1 MINDKYSVGVVGATG
16 LIGGK
21 FIKVLEDRDFPVGEL
36 RLFASAKNAGKAIFA
51 FNENLAVRPL
61 CEDCFKDL
69 DFIFFCAGGD
79 VSLRYAPS
87 AAAAGAIVVDNSSAF
102 RREKNIPLVVPE
114 INFGDVTS
122 CDRLIANPNC
132 STIQAVLPL
141 SVIRENY
148 GIERIIYTT
157 YQAVSGSGRK
167 GVADLRLTK
176 RGCLPS
182 FYPLPVSKTCIPQI
196 GDLTP
201 DGYTEEE
208 KKMEFETNKI
218 LGVSVPVS
226 ATCVRVPIEN
236 CHAVAVEAEVKKPF
250 DTNEVKAK
258 LAAKRG
264 IVLKDLPSATDA
276 DGSYDVFVG
285 RIRKSAAF
293 DNGLSF
299 ITYADNTLRGAAY
312 NAVRIAEKI
321 IEAKTSPKNPKNAV
335 KYS

>member
-1 MINDKYSVGVVGATG
+1 MNDKYAVGVVGATG

-21 FIKVLEDRDFPVGEL
+21 FIKVLENRKFPVGEF
-36 RLFASAKNAGKAIFA
+36 RPFASAKNAGKTIFA
-51 FNENLAVRPL
+51 FNENSKLRL
-61 CEDCFKDL
+61 LRDGCFDGL
-69 DFIFFCAGGD
+69 DFVFFCAGRD
-79 VSLRYAPS
+79 VSLRYAPA

-102 RREKNIPLVVPE
+102 RREKDIPLVVPE
-114 INFGDVTS
+114 INFGEITS
-122 CDRLIANPNC
+122 ADRLISNPNC

-141 SVIRENY
+141 SVIRENF

-167 GVADLRLTK
+167 GVADLRLT
-176 RGCLPS
+176 GYGFSPS
-182 FYPLPVSKTCIPQI
+182 FYPLPISRTCIPEI
-196 GDLTP
+196 GDFTP

-236 CHAVAVEAEVKKPF
+236 CHAVAIEVEVKKPI
-250 DTNEVKAK
+250 DLSEVKAK

-264 IVLKDLPSATDA
+264 IVLSDLPSAVEA

-285 RIRKSAAF
+285 RIRKSTAYE
-293 DNGLSF
+293 NGLSF
-299 ITYADNTLRGAAY
+299 ITCADNTLRGAAY

-321 IEAKTSPKNPKNAV
+321 IEGKNEPKNPKNAV

>member
-1 MINDKYSVGVVGATG
+1 MNDKYAVGVVGATG

-21 FIKVLEDRDFPVGEL
+21 FIKVLENRKFPVGEF
-36 RLFASAKNAGKAIFA
+36 RPFASSKNAGKTIFA
-51 FNENLAVRPL
+51 FNENLKLRL
-61 CEDCFKDL
+61 LRDGCFDGL
-69 DFIFFCAGGD
+69 DFVFFCAGRD
-79 VSLRYAPS
+79 VSLRYAPA

-102 RREKNIPLVVPE
+102 RREKDIPLVVPE
-114 INFGDVTS
+114 INFGEITS
-122 CDRLIANPNC
+122 ADRLISNPNC

-141 SVIRENY
+141 SVIRENF

-167 GVADLRLTK
+167 GVADLRLT
-176 RGCLPS
+176 GYGFSPS
-182 FYPLPVSKTCIPQI
+182 FYPLPISRTCIPEI
-196 GDLTP
+196 GDFTP

-236 CHAVAVEAEVKKPF
+236 CHAVAIEVEVKKPI
-250 DTNEVKAK
+250 DLSEVKAK

-264 IVLKDLPSATDA
+264 IVLSDLPSAVEA

-285 RIRKSAAF
+285 RIRKSTAYE
-293 DNGLSF
+293 NGLSF
-299 ITYADNTLRGAAY
+299 ITCADNTLRGAAY

-321 IEAKTSPKNPKNAV
+321 IEGKNEPKNPKNAV

>member
-1 MINDKYSVGVVGATG
+1 MNDKYAVGVVGATG

-21 FIKVLEDRDFPVGEL
+21 FIKVLENRKFPVGEF
-36 RLFASAKNAGKAIFA
+36 RPFASAKNAGKTIFA
-51 FNENLAVRPL
+51 FNENLKLRL
-61 CEDCFKDL
+61 LRDGCFDGL
-69 DFIFFCAGGD
+69 DFVFFCAGRD
-79 VSLRYAPS
+79 VSLRYAPA

-102 RREKNIPLVVPE
+102 RREKDIPLVVPE
-114 INFGDVTS
+114 INFGEITS
-122 CDRLIANPNC
+122 ADRLISNPNC

-141 SVIRENY
+141 SVIRENF

-167 GVADLRLTK
+167 GVADLRLT
-176 RGCLPS
+176 GYGFSPS
-182 FYPLPVSKTCIPQI
+182 FYPLPISRTCIPEI
-196 GDLTP
+196 GDFTP

-236 CHAVAVEAEVKKPF
+236 CHAVAIEVEVKKPI
-250 DTNEVKAK
+250 DLSEVKAK

-264 IVLKDLPSATDA
+264 IVLSDLPSAVEA
-276 DGSYDVFVG
+276 NGSYDVFVG
-285 RIRKSAAF
+285 RIRKSTAYE
-293 DNGLSF
+293 NGLSF
-299 ITYADNTLRGAAY
+299 ITCADNTLRGAAY

-321 IEAKTSPKNPKNAV
+321 IEGKNEPKNPKNAV

>member
-1 MINDKYSVGVVGATG
+1 MNDKYAVGVVGATG

-21 FIKVLEDRDFPVGEL
+21 FIKVLENRKFPVGKF
-36 RLFASAKNAGKAIFA
+36 RPFASAKNAGKTIFA
-51 FNENLAVRPL
+51 FNENLKLRL
-61 CEDCFKDL
+61 LRDGCFDGL
-69 DFIFFCAGGD
+69 DFVFFCAGRD
-79 VSLRYAPS
+79 VSLRYAPA

-102 RREKNIPLVVPE
+102 RREKDIPLVVPE
-114 INFGDVTS
+114 INFGEITS
-122 CDRLIANPNC
+122 ADRLISNPNC

-141 SVIRENY
+141 SVIRENF

-167 GVADLRLTK
+167 GVADLRLT
-176 RGCLPS
+176 GYGFSPS
-182 FYPLPVSKTCIPQI
+182 FYPLPISRTCIPEI
-196 GDLTP
+196 GDFTP

-236 CHAVAVEAEVKKPF
+236 CHAVAIEVEVKKPI
-250 DTNEVKAK
+250 DLSEVKAK

-264 IVLKDLPSATDA
+264 IVLSDLPSAVEA

-285 RIRKSAAF
+285 RIRKSTAYE
-293 DNGLSF
+293 NGLSF
-299 ITYADNTLRGAAY
+299 ITCADNTLRGAAY
-312 NAVRIAEKI
+312 NAVKIAEKI
-321 IEAKTSPKNPKNAV
+321 IEGKNEPKNPKNAV

>member
-1 MINDKYSVGVVGATG
+1 MNDKYAVGVVGATG

-21 FIKVLEDRDFPVGEL
+21 FIKVLENRKFPVGEF
-36 RLFASAKNAGKAIFA
+36 RPFASAKNAGKTIFA
-51 FNENLAVRPL
+51 FNENLKLRL
-61 CEDCFKDL
+61 LRDGGFDGL
-69 DFIFFCAGGD
+69 DFVFFCAGRD
-79 VSLRYAPS
+79 VSLRYAPA

-102 RREKNIPLVVPE
+102 RREKDIPLVVPE
-114 INFGDVTS
+114 INFGEITS
-122 CDRLIANPNC
+122 ADRLISNPNC

-141 SVIRENY
+141 SVIRENF

-167 GVADLRLTK
+167 GVADLRLT
-176 RGCLPS
+176 GYGFSPS
-182 FYPLPVSKTCIPQI
+182 FYPLPISRTCIPEI
-196 GDLTP
+196 GDFTP

-236 CHAVAVEAEVKKPF
+236 CHAVAIEVEVKKPI
-250 DTNEVKAK
+250 DLSEVKAK

-264 IVLKDLPSATDA
+264 IVLSDLPSAVEA

-285 RIRKSAAF
+285 RIRKSTAYE
-293 DNGLSF
+293 NGLSF
-299 ITYADNTLRGAAY
+299 ITCADNTLRGAAY

-321 IEAKTSPKNPKNAV
+321 IEGKNEPKNPKNAV

>member
-1 MINDKYSVGVVGATG
+1 MNDKYAVGVVGATG

-21 FIKVLEDRDFPVGEL
+21 FIKVLENRKFPVGEF
-36 RLFASAKNAGKAIFA
+36 RPFASAKNAGKTIFA
-51 FNENLAVRPL
+51 FNENLKLRL
-61 CEDCFKDL
+61 LRDGCFDGL
-69 DFIFFCAGGD
+69 DFVFFCAGRD
-79 VSLRYAPS
+79 VSLRYAPA

-102 RREKNIPLVVPE
+102 RREKDIPLVVPE
-114 INFGDVTS
+114 INFGEITS
-122 CDRLIANPNC
+122 ADRLISNPNC

-141 SVIRENY
+141 SVIRENF

-167 GVADLRLTK
+167 GVADLRLT
-176 RGCLPS
+176 GYGFSPS
-182 FYPLPVSKTCIPQI
+182 FYPLPISRTCIPEI
-196 GDLTP
+196 GDFTP

-226 ATCVRVPIEN
+226 ATCVRVPREN
-236 CHAVAVEAEVKKPF
+236 CHAVAIEVEVKKPI
-250 DTNEVKAK
+250 DLSEVKAK

-264 IVLKDLPSATDA
+264 IVLSDLPSAVEA

-285 RIRKSAAF
+285 RIRKSTAYE
-293 DNGLSF
+293 NGLSF
-299 ITYADNTLRGAAY
+299 ITCADNTLRGAAY

-321 IEAKTSPKNPKNAV
+321 IEGKNEPKNPKNAV

>member
-1 MINDKYSVGVVGATG
+1 MNDKYAVGVVGATG

-21 FIKVLEDRDFPVGEL
+21 FIKVLENRKFPVGEF
-36 RLFASAKNAGKAIFA
+36 RPFASAKNAGKTIFA
-51 FNENLAVRPL
+51 FNENLKLRL
-61 CEDCFKDL
+61 LRDGCFDGL
-69 DFIFFCAGGD
+69 DFVFFCAGRD
-79 VSLRYAPS
+79 VSLRYAPA

-102 RREKNIPLVVPE
+102 RREKDIPLVVPE
-114 INFGDVTS
+114 INFGEITS
-122 CDRLIANPNC
+122 AVRLISNPNC

-141 SVIRENY
+141 SVIRENF

-167 GVADLRLTK
+167 GVADLRLT
-176 RGCLPS
+176 GYGFSPS
-182 FYPLPVSKTCIPQI
+182 FYPLPISRTCIPEI
-196 GDLTP
+196 GDFTP

-236 CHAVAVEAEVKKPF
+236 CHAVAIEVEVKKPI
-250 DTNEVKAK
+250 DLSEVKAK

-264 IVLKDLPSATDA
+264 IVLSDLPSAVEA

-285 RIRKSAAF
+285 RIRKSTAYE
-293 DNGLSF
+293 NGLSF
-299 ITYADNTLRGAAY
+299 ITCADNTLRGAAY

-321 IEAKTSPKNPKNAV
+321 IEGKNEPKNPKNAV

>member
-1 MINDKYSVGVVGATG
+1 MNDKYAVGVVGATG

-21 FIKVLEDRDFPVGEL
+21 FIKVLENRKFPVGEF
-36 RLFASAKNAGKAIFA
+36 RPFASAKNAGKTIFA
-51 FNENLAVRPL
+51 FNENLKLRL
-61 CEDCFKDL
+61 LRDGCFDGL
-69 DFIFFCAGGD
+69 DFVFFCAGRD
-79 VSLRYAPS
+79 VSLRYAPA

-102 RREKNIPLVVPE
+102 RREKDIPLVVPE
-114 INFGDVTS
+114 INFGEITS
-122 CDRLIANPNC
+122 ADRLISNPNC

-141 SVIRENY
+141 SVIRENF

-167 GVADLRLTK
+167 GVADLRLT
-176 RGCLPS
+176 GYGFSPS
-182 FYPLPVSKTCIPQI
+182 FYPLPISRTCIPEI
-196 GDLTP
+196 GDFTP

-236 CHAVAVEAEVKKPF
+236 CHAVAIEVEVKKSI
-250 DTNEVKAK
+250 DLSEVKAK

-264 IVLKDLPSATDA
+264 IVLSDLPSAVEA

-285 RIRKSAAF
+285 RIRKSTAYE
-293 DNGLSF
+293 NGLSF
-299 ITYADNTLRGAAY
+299 ITCADNTLRGAAY

-321 IEAKTSPKNPKNAV
+321 IEGKNEPKNPKNAV

>member
-1 MINDKYSVGVVGATG
+1 MNDKYAVGVVGATG

-21 FIKVLEDRDFPVGEL
+21 FIKVLENRKFPVGEF
-36 RLFASAKNAGKAIFA
+36 RPFASAKNAGKTIFA
-51 FNENLAVRPL
+51 FNENLKLRL
-61 CEDCFKDL
+61 LRDGCFDGL
-69 DFIFFCAGGD
+69 DFVFFCAGRD
-79 VSLRYAPS
+79 VSLRYAPA

-102 RREKNIPLVVPE
+102 RREKDIPLVVPE
-114 INFGDVTS
+114 INFGEITS
-122 CDRLIANPNC
+122 ADRLISNPNC
-132 STIQAVLPL
+132 STIQAILPL
-141 SVIRENY
+141 SVIRENF

-167 GVADLRLTK
+167 GVADLRLT
-176 RGCLPS
+176 GYGFSPS
-182 FYPLPVSKTCIPQI
+182 FYPLPISRTCIPEI
-196 GDLTP
+196 GDFTP

-236 CHAVAVEAEVKKPF
+236 CHAVAIEVEVKKPI
-250 DTNEVKAK
+250 DLSEVKAK

-264 IVLKDLPSATDA
+264 IVLSDLPSAVEA

-285 RIRKSAAF
+285 RIRKSTAYE
-293 DNGLSF
+293 NGLSF
-299 ITYADNTLRGAAY
+299 ITCADNTLRGAAY

-321 IEAKTSPKNPKNAV
+321 IEGKNEPKNPKNAV

>member
-1 MINDKYSVGVVGATG
+1 MNDKYAVGVVGATG

-21 FIKVLEDRDFPVGEL
+21 FIKVLENRKFPVGEF
-36 RLFASAKNAGKAIFA
+36 RPFASAKNAGKTIFA
-51 FNENLAVRPL
+51 FNENLKLRL
-61 CEDCFKDL
+61 IRDGCFDGL
-69 DFIFFCAGGD
+69 DFVFFCAGRD
-79 VSLRYAPS
+79 VSLRYAPA

-102 RREKNIPLVVPE
+102 RREKDIPLVVPE
-114 INFGDVTS
+114 INFGEITS
-122 CDRLIANPNC
+122 ADRLISNPNC

-141 SVIRENY
+141 SVIRENF

-167 GVADLRLTK
+167 GVADLRLT
-176 RGCLPS
+176 GYGFSPS
-182 FYPLPVSKTCIPQI
+182 FYPLPISRTCIPEI
-196 GDLTP
+196 GDFTP

-236 CHAVAVEAEVKKPF
+236 CHAVAIEVEVKKPI
-250 DTNEVKAK
+250 DLSEVKAK

-264 IVLKDLPSATDA
+264 IVLSDLPSAVEA

-285 RIRKSAAF
+285 RIRKSTAYE
-293 DNGLSF
+293 NGLSF
-299 ITYADNTLRGAAY
+299 ITCADNTLRGAAY

-321 IEAKTSPKNPKNAV
+321 IEGKNEPKNPKNAV

>member
-1 MINDKYSVGVVGATG
+1 MNDKYAVGVIGATG

-21 FIKVLEDRDFPVGEL
+21 FIKVLENRKFPVGEF
-36 RLFASAKNAGKAIFA
+36 RPFASAKNAGKTIFA
-51 FNENLAVRPL
+51 FNENLKLRL
-61 CEDCFKDL
+61 LRDGCFDGL
-69 DFIFFCAGGD
+69 DFVFFCAGRD
-79 VSLRYAPS
+79 VSLRYAPA

-102 RREKNIPLVVPE
+102 RREKDIPLVVPE
-114 INFGDVTS
+114 INFGEITS
-122 CDRLIANPNC
+122 ADRLISNPNC

-141 SVIRENY
+141 SVIRENF

-167 GVADLRLTK
+167 GVADLRLT
-176 RGCLPS
+176 GYGFSPS
-182 FYPLPVSKTCIPQI
+182 FYPLPISRTCIPEI
-196 GDLTP
+196 GDFTP

-236 CHAVAVEAEVKKPF
+236 CHAVAIEVEVKKPI
-250 DTNEVKAK
+250 DLSEVKAK

-264 IVLKDLPSATDA
+264 IVLSDLPSAVEA

-285 RIRKSAAF
+285 RIRKSTAYE
-293 DNGLSF
+293 NGLSF
-299 ITYADNTLRGAAY
+299 ITCADNTLRGAAY

-321 IEAKTSPKNPKNAV
+321 IEGKNEPKNPKNAV

>member
-1 MINDKYSVGVVGATG
+1 MNDKYAVGVVGATG

-21 FIKVLEDRDFPVGEL
+21 FIKVLENRKFPVGEF
-36 RLFASAKNAGKAIFA
+36 RPFASAKNAGKTIFA
-51 FNENLAVRPL
+51 FNENLKLRL
-61 CEDCFKDL
+61 LRDGCFDGL
-69 DFIFFCAGGD
+69 DFVFFCAGRD
-79 VSLRYAPS
+79 VSLRYAPA

-114 INFGDVTS
+114 INFGEITS
-122 CDRLIANPNC
+122 ADRLISNPNC

-141 SVIRENY
+141 SVIRENF

-167 GVADLRLTK
+167 GVADLRLT
-176 RGCLPS
+176 GYGFSPS
-182 FYPLPVSKTCIPQI
+182 FYPLPISRTCIPEI
-196 GDLTP
+196 GDFTP

-236 CHAVAVEAEVKKPF
+236 CHAVAIEVEVKKPI
-250 DTNEVKAK
+250 DLSEVKAK

-264 IVLKDLPSATDA
+264 IVLSDLPSAVEA

-285 RIRKSAAF
+285 RIRKSTAYE
-293 DNGLSF
+293 NGLSF
-299 ITYADNTLRGAAY
+299 ITCADNTLRGAAY

-321 IEAKTSPKNPKNAV
+321 IEGKNEPKNPKNAV

>member
-1 MINDKYSVGVVGATG
+1 MNDKYAVGVVGATG

-21 FIKVLEDRDFPVGEL
+21 FIKVLENRKFPVGEF
-36 RLFASAKNAGKAIFA
+36 RPFASAKNAGKTIFA
-51 FNENLAVRPL
+51 FNENLKLRL
-61 CEDCFKDL
+61 LRDGCFDGL
-69 DFIFFCAGGD
+69 DFVFFCAGRD
-79 VSLRYAPS
+79 VSLRYAPA

-102 RREKNIPLVVPE
+102 RREKDIPLVVPE
-114 INFGDVTS
+114 INFGEITS
-122 CDRLIANPNC
+122 ADRLISNPNC

-141 SVIRENY
+141 SVIRENF

-167 GVADLRLTK
+167 GVADLRLT
-176 RGCLPS
+176 GYGFSPS
-182 FYPLPVSKTCIPQI
+182 FYPLPISRTCIPEI
-196 GDLTP
+196 GDFTP

-236 CHAVAVEAEVKKPF
+236 CHAVAIEVEVKKPI
-250 DTNEVKAK
+250 DLSEVKAK

-264 IVLKDLPSATDA
+264 IVLSDLPSAVEA

-285 RIRKSAAF
+285 RIRKSTAYE
-293 DNGLSF
+293 NGLSF
-299 ITYADNTLRGAAY
+299 ITCADNTLRGAAY

-321 IEAKTSPKNPKNAV
+321 IKGKNEPKNPKNAV

>member
-1 MINDKYSVGVVGATG
+1 MNDKYAVGVVGATG

-21 FIKVLEDRDFPVGEL
+21 FIKVLENRKFPIGEF
-36 RLFASAKNAGKAIFA
+36 RPFASAKNAGKTIFA
-51 FNENLAVRPL
+51 FNENLKLRL
-61 CEDCFKDL
+61 LRDGCFDGL
-69 DFIFFCAGGD
+69 DFVFFCAGRD
-79 VSLRYAPS
+79 VSLRYAPA

-114 INFGDVTS
+114 INFGEITS
-122 CDRLIANPNC
+122 ADRLISNPNC

-141 SVIRENY
+141 SVIRENF

-167 GVADLRLTK
+167 GVADLRLT
-176 RGCLPS
+176 GYGFSPS
-182 FYPLPVSKTCIPQI
+182 FYPLPISRTCIPEI
-196 GDLTP
+196 GDFTP

-236 CHAVAVEAEVKKPF
+236 CHAVAIEVEVKKPI
-250 DTNEVKAK
+250 DLSEVKAK

-264 IVLKDLPSATDA
+264 IVLSDLPSAVEA

-285 RIRKSAAF
+285 RIRKSTAYE
-293 DNGLSF
+293 NGLSF
-299 ITYADNTLRGAAY
+299 ITCADNTLRGAAY

-321 IEAKTSPKNPKNAV
+321 IEGKNEPKNPKNAV

>member
-1 MINDKYSVGVVGATG
+1 MNDKYAVGVVGATG

-21 FIKVLEDRDFPVGEL
+21 FIKVLENRKFPVGEF
-36 RLFASAKNAGKAIFA
+36 RPFASAKNAGKTIFA
-51 FNENLAVRPL
+51 FNENLKLRL
-61 CEDCFKDL
+61 LRDGCFDGL
-69 DFIFFCAGGD
+69 DFVFFCAGRD
-79 VSLRYAPS
+79 VSLRYAPA

-102 RREKNIPLVVPE
+102 RREKDIPLVVPE
-114 INFGDVTS
+114 INFGEITS
-122 CDRLIANPNC
+122 ADRLISNPNC

-141 SVIRENY
+141 SVIRENF

-167 GVADLRLTK
+167 GVADLRLT
-176 RGCLPS
+176 GYGFSPS
-182 FYPLPVSKTCIPQI
+182 FYPLPISRTCIPEI
-196 GDLTP
+196 GDFTP

-218 LGVSVPVS
+218 LSVSVPVS

-236 CHAVAVEAEVKKPF
+236 CHAVAIEVEVKKPI
-250 DTNEVKAK
+250 DLSEVKAK

-264 IVLKDLPSATDA
+264 IVLSDLPSAVEA

-285 RIRKSAAF
+285 RIRKSTAYE
-293 DNGLSF
+293 NGLSF
-299 ITYADNTLRGAAY
+299 ITCADNTLRGAAY

-321 IEAKTSPKNPKNAV
+321 IEGKNEPKNPKNAV

>member
-1 MINDKYSVGVVGATG
+1 MNDKYAVGVVGATG

-21 FIKVLEDRDFPVGEL
+21 FIKVLENRKFPVGEF
-36 RLFASAKNAGKAIFA
+36 RPFASAKNAGKTIFA
-51 FNENLAVRPL
+51 FNENLKLRL
-61 CEDCFKDL
+61 LRDGCFDGL
-69 DFIFFCAGGD
+69 DFVFFCAGRD
-79 VSLRYAPS
+79 VSLRYAPV

-102 RREKNIPLVVPE
+102 RREKDIPLVVPE
-114 INFGDVTS
+114 INFGEITS
-122 CDRLIANPNC
+122 ADRLISNPNC

-141 SVIRENY
+141 SVIRENF

-167 GVADLRLTK
+167 GVADLRLT
-176 RGCLPS
+176 GYGFSPS
-182 FYPLPVSKTCIPQI
+182 FYPLPISRTCIPEI
-196 GDLTP
+196 GDFTP

-236 CHAVAVEAEVKKPF
+236 CHAVAIEVEVKKPI
-250 DTNEVKAK
+250 DLSEVKAK

-264 IVLKDLPSATDA
+264 IVLSDLPSAVEA

-285 RIRKSAAF
+285 RIRKSTAYE
-293 DNGLSF
+293 NGLSF
-299 ITYADNTLRGAAY
+299 ITCADNTLRGAAY

-321 IEAKTSPKNPKNAV
+321 IEGKNEPKNPKNAV

>member
-1 MINDKYSVGVVGATG
+1 MNDKYAVGVVGVTG

-21 FIKVLEDRDFPVGEL
+21 FIKVLENRKFPVGEF
-36 RLFASAKNAGKAIFA
+36 RPFASAKNAGKTIFA
-51 FNENLAVRPL
+51 FNENLKLRL
-61 CEDCFKDL
+61 LRDGCFDGL
-69 DFIFFCAGGD
+69 DFVFFCAGRD
-79 VSLRYAPS
+79 VSLRYAPA

-102 RREKNIPLVVPE
+102 RREKDIPLVVPE
-114 INFGDVTS
+114 INFGEITS
-122 CDRLIANPNC
+122 ADRLISNPNC

-141 SVIRENY
+141 SVIRENF

-167 GVADLRLTK
+167 GVADLRLT
-176 RGCLPS
+176 GYGFSPS
-182 FYPLPVSKTCIPQI
+182 FYPLPISRTCIPEI
-196 GDLTP
+196 GDFTP

-236 CHAVAVEAEVKKPF
+236 CHAVAIEVEVKKPI
-250 DTNEVKAK
+250 DLSEVKAK

-264 IVLKDLPSATDA
+264 IVLSDLPSAVEA

-285 RIRKSAAF
+285 RIRKSTAYE
-293 DNGLSF
+293 NGLSF
-299 ITYADNTLRGAAY
+299 ITCADNTLRGAAY

-321 IEAKTSPKNPKNAV
+321 IEGKNEPKNPKNAV
-335 KYS
+335 KDS

>member
-1 MINDKYSVGVVGATG
+1 MNDKYAVGVVGATG

-36 RLFASAKNAGKAIFA
+36 RLFASAKNAGKTIFA
-51 FNENLAVRPL
+51 FNENLKLRL
-61 CEDCFKDL
+61 LRDGCFDGL
-69 DFIFFCAGGD
+69 DFVFFCAGRD
-79 VSLRYAPS
+79 VSLRYAPA

-102 RREKNIPLVVPE
+102 RREKDIPLVVPE
-114 INFGDVTS
+114 INFGEITS
-122 CDRLIANPNC
+122 ADRLISNPNC

-141 SVIRENY
+141 SVIRENF

-167 GVADLRLTK
+167 GVADLRLT
-176 RGCLPS
+176 GYGFSPS
-182 FYPLPVSKTCIPQI
+182 FYPLPISRTCIPEI
-196 GDLTP
+196 GDFTP

-236 CHAVAVEAEVKKPF
+236 CHAVAIEVEVKKPI
-250 DTNEVKAK
+250 DLSEVKAK

-264 IVLKDLPSATDA
+264 IVLSDLPSAVEA

-285 RIRKSAAF
+285 RIRKSTAYE
-293 DNGLSF
+293 NGLSF
-299 ITYADNTLRGAAY
+299 ITCADNTLRGAAY

-321 IEAKTSPKNPKNAV
+321 IEGKNEPKNPKNAV

>member
-1 MINDKYSVGVVGATG
+1 MNDKYAVGVVGATG

-21 FIKVLEDRDFPVGEL
+21 FIKVLENRKFPVGEF
-36 RLFASAKNAGKAIFA
+36 RPFASAKNAGKTIFA
-51 FNENLAVRPL
+51 FNENLKLRL
-61 CEDCFKDL
+61 LRDGCFDGL
-69 DFIFFCAGGD
+69 DFVFFCAGRD
-79 VSLRYAPS
+79 VSLRYAPA

-102 RREKNIPLVVPE
+102 RREKDIPLVVPE
-114 INFGDVTS
+114 INFGEITS
-122 CDRLIANPNC
+122 ADRLISNPNC

-141 SVIRENY
+141 SVIRENF

-167 GVADLRLTK
+167 GVADLRLT
-176 RGCLPS
+176 GYGFSPS
-182 FYPLPVSKTCIPQI
+182 FYPLPISRTCIPEI
-196 GDLTP
+196 GDFTP
-201 DGYTEEE
+201 DGYTGEE

-236 CHAVAVEAEVKKPF
+236 CHAVAIEVEVKKPI
-250 DTNEVKAK
+250 DLSEVKAK

-264 IVLKDLPSATDA
+264 IVLSDLPSAVEA

-285 RIRKSAAF
+285 RIRKSTAYE
-293 DNGLSF
+293 NGLSF

-321 IEAKTSPKNPKNAV
+321 IEGKNEPKNPKNAV

>member
-1 MINDKYSVGVVGATG
+1 MNDKYAVGVVGATG

-21 FIKVLEDRDFPVGEL
+21 FIKVLEDRKFPVGEF
-36 RLFASAKNAGKAIFA
+36 RPFASAKNAGKTIFA
-51 FNENLAVRPL
+51 FNENLKLRL
-61 CEDCFKDL
+61 LRDGCFDGL
-69 DFIFFCAGGD
+69 DFVFFCAGRD
-79 VSLRYAPS
+79 VSLRYAPA

-102 RREKNIPLVVPE
+102 RREKDIPLVVPE
-114 INFGDVTS
+114 INFGEITS
-122 CDRLIANPNC
+122 ADRLISNPNC

-141 SVIRENY
+141 SVIRENF

-167 GVADLRLTK
+167 GVADLRLT
-176 RGCLPS
+176 GYGFSPS
-182 FYPLPVSKTCIPQI
+182 FYPLPISRTCIPEI
-196 GDLTP
+196 GDFTP

-236 CHAVAVEAEVKKPF
+236 CHAVAIEVEVKKPI
-250 DTNEVKAK
+250 DLSEVKAK

-264 IVLKDLPSATDA
+264 IVLSDLPSAVEA

-285 RIRKSAAF
+285 RIRKSTAYE
-293 DNGLSF
+293 NGLSF
-299 ITYADNTLRGAAY
+299 ITCADNTLRGAAY

-321 IEAKTSPKNPKNAV
+321 IEGKNEPKNPKNAV
-335 KYS
+335 KY

>member
-1 MINDKYSVGVVGATG
+1 MNDKYAVGVVGATG

-21 FIKVLEDRDFPVGEL
+21 FIKVLENRKFPVGEF
-36 RLFASAKNAGKAIFA
+36 RPFASAKNAGKTIFA
-51 FNENLAVRPL
+51 FNENLKLRL
-61 CEDCFKDL
+61 LRDGCFDGL
-69 DFIFFCAGGD
+69 DFVFFCAGRD
-79 VSLRYAPS
+79 VSLRYAPA

-102 RREKNIPLVVPE
+102 RREKDIPLVVPE
-114 INFGDVTS
+114 INFGEITS
-122 CDRLIANPNC
+122 ADRLISNPNC

-141 SVIRENY
+141 SVIRENF

-167 GVADLRLTK
+167 GVADLRLT
-176 RGCLPS
+176 GYGFSPS
-182 FYPLPVSKTCIPQI
+182 FYPLPISRTCIPEI
-196 GDLTP
+196 GDFTP
-201 DGYTEEE
+201 DGYMEEE

-236 CHAVAVEAEVKKPF
+236 CHAVAIEVEVKKPI
-250 DTNEVKAK
+250 DLSEVKAK

-264 IVLKDLPSATDA
+264 IVLSDLPSAVEA

-285 RIRKSAAF
+285 RIRKSTAYE
-293 DNGLSF
+293 NGLSF
-299 ITYADNTLRGAAY
+299 ITCADNTLRGAAY

-321 IEAKTSPKNPKNAV
+321 IEGKNEPKNPKNAV

>member
-1 MINDKYSVGVVGATG
+1 MNDKYAVGVVGATG

-21 FIKVLEDRDFPVGEL
+21 FIKVLENRKFPVGEF
-36 RLFASAKNAGKAIFA
+36 RPFASAKNAGKTIFA
-51 FNENLAVRPL
+51 FNENLKLRL
-61 CEDCFKDL
+61 LRDGCFDGL
-69 DFIFFCAGGD
+69 DFVFFCAGRD
-79 VSLRYAPS
+79 VSLRYAPA

-102 RREKNIPLVVPE
+102 RREKDIPLVVPE
-114 INFGDVTS
+114 INFGEITS
-122 CDRLIANPNC
+122 ADRLISNPNC

-141 SVIRENY
+141 SVIRENFC
-148 GIERIIYTT
+148 IERIIYTT

-167 GVADLRLTK
+167 GVADLRLT
-176 RGCLPS
+176 GYGFSPS
-182 FYPLPVSKTCIPQI
+182 FYPLPISRTCIPEI
-196 GDLTP
+196 GDFTP

-236 CHAVAVEAEVKKPF
+236 CHAVAIEVEVKKPI
-250 DTNEVKAK
+250 DLSEVKAK

-264 IVLKDLPSATDA
+264 IVLSDLPSAVEA

-285 RIRKSAAF
+285 RIRKSTAYE
-293 DNGLSF
+293 NGLSF
-299 ITYADNTLRGAAY
+299 ITCADNTLRGAAY

-321 IEAKTSPKNPKNAV
+321 IEGKNEPKNPKNAV

>member
-1 MINDKYSVGVVGATG
+1 MNDKYAVGVVGATG

-21 FIKVLEDRDFPVGEL
+21 FIKVLENRKFPVGEF
-36 RLFASAKNAGKAIFA
+36 RPFASAKNAGKTIFA
-51 FNENLAVRPL
+51 INENLKLRLLRAAAAVPA
-61 CEDCFKDL
+61 ETPK
-69 DFIFFCAGGD
+69 AKTPT
-79 VSLRYAPS
+79 APA

-102 RREKNIPLVVPE
+102 RREKDIPLVVPE
-114 INFGDVTS
+114 INFGEITS
-122 CDRLIANPNC
+122 ADRLISNPNC

-141 SVIRENY
+141 SVIRENF

-167 GVADLRLTK
+167 GVADLRLT
-176 RGCLPS
+176 GYGFSPS
-182 FYPLPVSKTCIPQI
+182 FYPLPISRTCIPEI
-196 GDLTP
+196 GDFTP

-236 CHAVAVEAEVKKPF
+236 CHAVAIEVEVKKPI
-250 DTNEVKAK
+250 DLSEVKAK

-264 IVLKDLPSATDA
+264 IVLSDLPSAVEA

-285 RIRKSAAF
+285 RIRKSTAYE
-293 DNGLSF
+293 NGLSF
-299 ITYADNTLRGAAY
+299 ITCADNTLRGAAY

-321 IEAKTSPKNPKNAV
+321 IEGKNEPKNPKNAV

>member
-1 MINDKYSVGVVGATG
+1 MNDKYAIGVVGATG

-36 RLFASAKNAGKAIFA
+36 RLFASAKNADKTIFA
-51 FNENLAVRPL
+51 FNENLKLRL
-61 CEDCFKDL
+61 LRDGCFDGL
-69 DFIFFCAGGD
+69 DFVFFCAGRD
-79 VSLRYAPS
+79 VSLRYAPA

-102 RREKNIPLVVPE
+102 RREKDIPLVVPE
-114 INFGDVTS
+114 INFGEITS
-122 CDRLIANPNC
+122 ADRLISNPNC

-141 SVIRENY
+141 SVIRENF

-167 GVADLRLTK
+167 GVADLRLT
-176 RGCLPS
+176 GYGFSPS
-182 FYPLPVSKTCIPQI
+182 FYPLPISRTCIPEI
-196 GDLTP
+196 GDFTP

-236 CHAVAVEAEVKKPF
+236 CHAVAIEVEVKKPF

>member
-1 MINDKYSVGVVGATG
+1 MNDKYAVGVVGATG

-21 FIKVLEDRDFPVGEL
+21 FIKVLENRKFPVGEF
-36 RLFASAKNAGKAIFA
+36 RPFASAKNTGKTIFA
-51 FNENLAVRPL
+51 FNENLKLRL
-61 CEDCFKDL
+61 LRDGCFDGL
-69 DFIFFCAGGD
+69 DFVFFCAGRD
-79 VSLRYAPS
+79 VSLRYAPA

-102 RREKNIPLVVPE
+102 RREKDIPLVVPE
-114 INFGDVTS
+114 INFGEITS
-122 CDRLIANPNC
+122 ADRLISNPNC

-141 SVIRENY
+141 SVIRENF

-167 GVADLRLTK
+167 GVADLRLT
-176 RGCLPS
+176 GYGFSPS
-182 FYPLPVSKTCIPQI
+182 FYPLPISRTCIPEI
-196 GDLTP
+196 GDFTP

-236 CHAVAVEAEVKKPF
+236 CHAVAIEVEVKKPI
-250 DTNEVKAK
+250 DLSEVKAK

-264 IVLKDLPSATDA
+264 IVLSDLPSAVEA

-285 RIRKSAAF
+285 RIRKSTAYE
-293 DNGLSF
+293 NGLSF
-299 ITYADNTLRGAAY
+299 ITCADNTLRGAAY

-321 IEAKTSPKNPKNAV
+321 IEGKNEPKNPKNAV
-335 KYS
+335 KDS

>member
-1 MINDKYSVGVVGATG
+1 MNDKYAVGVVGATG

-21 FIKVLEDRDFPVGEL
+21 FIKVLENRKFPVGEF
-36 RLFASAKNAGKAIFA
+36 RPFASAKNAGKTIFA
-51 FNENLAVRPL
+51 FNENLKLRL
-61 CEDCFKDL
+61 LRDGCFDGL
-69 DFIFFCAGGD
+69 DFVFFCAGRD
-79 VSLRYAPS
+79 VSLRYAPA

-102 RREKNIPLVVPE
+102 RREKDIPLVVPE
-114 INFGDVTS
+114 INFGEITS
-122 CDRLIANPNC
+122 ADRLISNPNC

-141 SVIRENY
+141 SVIRENF

-167 GVADLRLTK
+167 GVADLRLT
-176 RGCLPS
+176 GYGFSPS
-182 FYPLPVSKTCIPQI
+182 FYPLPISKTCIPEI
-196 GDLTP
+196 GDFTP

-236 CHAVAVEAEVKKPF
+236 CHAVAIEVEVKKPI
-250 DTNEVKAK
+250 DLSEVKAK

-264 IVLKDLPSATDA
+264 IVLSDLPSAVEA

-285 RIRKSAAF
+285 RIRKSTAYE
-293 DNGLSF
+293 NGLSF
-299 ITYADNTLRGAAY
+299 ITCADNTLRGAAY

-321 IEAKTSPKNPKNAV
+321 IEGKNEPKNPKNAV

>member
-1 MINDKYSVGVVGATG
+1 MNDKYAVGVVGATG

-21 FIKVLEDRDFPVGEL
+21 FIKVLENRKFPVGEF
-36 RLFASAKNAGKAIFA
+36 RPFASAKNAGKTIFA
-51 FNENLAVRPL
+51 FNENLKLRL
-61 CEDCFKDL
+61 LRDGCFDGL
-69 DFIFFCAGGD
+69 DFVFFCAGRD
-79 VSLRYAPS
+79 VSLRYAPA

-102 RREKNIPLVVPE
+102 RREKDIPLVVPE
-114 INFGDVTS
+114 INFGEITS
-122 CDRLIANPNC
+122 ADRLISNPNC

-141 SVIRENY
+141 SVIRENF

-167 GVADLRLTK
+167 GVADLRLT
-176 RGCLPS
+176 GYGFSPS
-182 FYPLPVSKTCIPQI
+182 FYPLPISRTCIPEI
-196 GDLTP
+196 GDFTP

-236 CHAVAVEAEVKKPF
+236 CHAVAIEVEVKKPI
-250 DTNEVKAK
+250 DLSEVKAK

-264 IVLKDLPSATDA
+264 IVLSDLPSAVEA

-285 RIRKSAAF
+285 RIRKSTAYE
-293 DNGLSF
+293 NGLSF
-299 ITYADNTLRGAAY
+299 ITCADNTLRGASY

-321 IEAKTSPKNPKNAV
+321 IEGKNEPKNPKNAV

>member
-1 MINDKYSVGVVGATG
+1 MNDKYAVGVVGATG

-21 FIKVLEDRDFPVGEL
+21 FIKVLENRKFPVGEF
-36 RLFASAKNAGKAIFA
+36 RPFASAKNAGKTIFA
-51 FNENLAVRPL
+51 FNENLKLRL
-61 CEDCFKDL
+61 LRDGCFDGL
-69 DFIFFCAGGD
+69 DFVFFCAGRD
-79 VSLRYAPS
+79 VSLRYAPA

-102 RREKNIPLVVPE
+102 RREKDIPLVVPE
-114 INFGDVTS
+114 INFGEITS
-122 CDRLIANPNC
+122 ADRLISNPNC

-141 SVIRENY
+141 SVIRENF

-167 GVADLRLTK
+167 GVADLRLTEY
-176 RGCLPS
+176 GFSPS
-182 FYPLPVSKTCIPQI
+182 FYPLPISRTCIPEI
-196 GDLTP
+196 GDFTP

-236 CHAVAVEAEVKKPF
+236 CHAVAIEVEVKKPI
-250 DTNEVKAK
+250 DLSEVKAK

-264 IVLKDLPSATDA
+264 IVLSDLPSAVEA

-285 RIRKSAAF
+285 RIRKSTAYE
-293 DNGLSF
+293 NGLSF
-299 ITYADNTLRGAAY
+299 ITCADNTLRGAAY

-321 IEAKTSPKNPKNAV
+321 IEGKNEPKNPKNAV

>member
-1 MINDKYSVGVVGATG
+1 MNDKYAVGVVGATG

-21 FIKVLEDRDFPVGEL
+21 FIKVLENRKFPVGEF
-36 RLFASAKNAGKAIFA
+36 RPFASAKNAGKTIFA
-51 FNENLAVRPL
+51 FNENLKLRL
-61 CEDCFKDL
+61 LRDGCFDGL
-69 DFIFFCAGGD
+69 DFVFFCAGRD
-79 VSLRYAPS
+79 VSLRYAPA

-102 RREKNIPLVVPE
+102 RREKDIPLVVPE
-114 INFGDVTS
+114 INFGEITS
-122 CDRLIANPNC
+122 ADRLISNPNC

-141 SVIRENY
+141 SVIRENF

-167 GVADLRLTK
+167 GVADLRLT
-176 RGCLPS
+176 GYGFSPS
-182 FYPLPVSKTCIPQI
+182 FYPLPIARTCIPEI
-196 GDLTP
+196 GDFTP

-236 CHAVAVEAEVKKPF
+236 CHAVAIEVEVKKPI
-250 DTNEVKAK
+250 DLSEVKAK

-264 IVLKDLPSATDA
+264 IVLSDLPSAVEA

-285 RIRKSAAF
+285 RIRKSTAYE
-293 DNGLSF
+293 NGLSF
-299 ITYADNTLRGAAY
+299 ITCADNTLRGAAY

-321 IEAKTSPKNPKNAV
+321 IEGKNEPKNPKNAV

>member
-1 MINDKYSVGVVGATG
+1 MNDKYAVGVVGATG

-21 FIKVLEDRDFPVGEL
+21 FIKVLENRKFPVGEF
-36 RLFASAKNAGKAIFA
+36 RPFASAKNAGKTIFA
-51 FNENLAVRPL
+51 FNENLKLRL
-61 CEDCFKDL
+61 LRDGCFDGL
-69 DFIFFCAGGD
+69 DFVFFCAGRD
-79 VSLRYAPS
+79 VSLRYAPA

-102 RREKNIPLVVPE
+102 RREKDIPLVVPE
-114 INFGDVTS
+114 INFGEITS
-122 CDRLIANPNC
+122 ADRLISNPNC

-141 SVIRENY
+141 SVIRENF

-167 GVADLRLTK
+167 GVADLRLT
-176 RGCLPS
+176 GYGFSPS
-182 FYPLPVSKTCIPQI
+182 FYPLPISRTCIPEI
-196 GDLTP
+196 GDFTP

-236 CHAVAVEAEVKKPF
+236 CHAVAIEVEVKKPI
-250 DTNEVKAK
+250 DLSEVKAK

-264 IVLKDLPSATDA
+264 IVLSDLPSAVEA

-285 RIRKSAAF
+285 RIRKSTAYE
-293 DNGLSF
+293 NGLSF
-299 ITYADNTLRGAAY
+299 ITCADNTLRGAAY

-321 IEAKTSPKNPKNAV
+321 IESKNEPKNPKNAV

>member
-1 MINDKYSVGVVGATG
+1 MNDKYAVGVVGATG

-21 FIKVLEDRDFPVGEL
+21 FIKLLENRKFPVGEF
-36 RLFASAKNAGKAIFA
+36 RPFASAKNAGKTIFA
-51 FNENLAVRPL
+51 FNENLKLRL
-61 CEDCFKDL
+61 LRDGCFDGL
-69 DFIFFCAGGD
+69 DFVFFCAGRD
-79 VSLRYAPS
+79 VSLRYAPA

-102 RREKNIPLVVPE
+102 RREKDIPLVVPE
-114 INFGDVTS
+114 INFGEITS
-122 CDRLIANPNC
+122 ADRLISNPNC

-141 SVIRENY
+141 SVIRENF

-167 GVADLRLTK
+167 GVADLRLT
-176 RGCLPS
+176 GYGFSPS
-182 FYPLPVSKTCIPQI
+182 FYPLPISRTCIPEI
-196 GDLTP
+196 GDFTP

-236 CHAVAVEAEVKKPF
+236 CHAVAIEVEVKKPI
-250 DTNEVKAK
+250 DLSEVKAK

-264 IVLKDLPSATDA
+264 IVLSDLPSAVEA

-285 RIRKSAAF
+285 RIRKSTAYE
-293 DNGLSF
+293 NGLSF
-299 ITYADNTLRGAAY
+299 ITCADNTLRGAAY

-321 IEAKTSPKNPKNAV
+321 IEGKNEPKNPKNAV

>member
-69 DFIFFCAGGD
+69 DFVFFCAGRD
-79 VSLRYAPS
+79 VSLRYAPA

-102 RREKNIPLVVPE
+102 RREKDIPLVVPE
-114 INFGDVTS
+114 INFGEITS
-122 CDRLIANPNC
+122 ADRLVSNPNC

-141 SVIRENY
+141 SVIRENF

-167 GVADLRLTK
+167 GVADLRLT
-176 RGCLPS
+176 GYGFSPS
-182 FYPLPVSKTCIPQI
+182 FYPLPISRTCIPEI
-196 GDLTP
+196 GDFTP

-236 CHAVAVEAEVKKPF
+236 CHAVAIEVEVKKPI
-250 DTNEVKAK
+250 DLSEVKAK

-264 IVLKDLPSATDA
+264 IVLSDLPSAVEA

-285 RIRKSAAF
+285 RIRKSTAYE
-293 DNGLSF
+293 NGLSF
-299 ITYADNTLRGAAY
+299 ITCADNTLRGAAY

-321 IEAKTSPKNPKNAV
+321 IEGKNEPKNPKNAV

>member
-1 MINDKYSVGVVGATG
+1 M
-16 LIGGK
+16 
-21 FIKVLEDRDFPVGEL
+21 
-36 RLFASAKNAGKAIFA
+36 
-51 FNENLAVRPL
+51 
-61 CEDCFKDL
+61 
-69 DFIFFCAGGD
+69 
-79 VSLRYAPS
+79 SLRYAPA

-102 RREKNIPLVVPE
+102 RREKDIPLVVPE
-114 INFGDVTS
+114 INFGEITS
-122 CDRLIANPNC
+122 ADRLISNPNC

-141 SVIRENY
+141 SVIRENF

-167 GVADLRLTK
+167 GVADLRLT
-176 RGCLPS
+176 GYGFSPS
-182 FYPLPVSKTCIPQI
+182 FYPLPISRTCIPEI
-196 GDLTP
+196 GDFTP

-236 CHAVAVEAEVKKPF
+236 CHAVAIEVEVKKPI
-250 DTNEVKAK
+250 DLSEVKAK

-264 IVLKDLPSATDA
+264 IVLSDLPSAVEA

-285 RIRKSAAF
+285 RIRKSTAYE
-293 DNGLSF
+293 NGLSF
-299 ITYADNTLRGAAY
+299 ITCADNTLRGAAY

-321 IEAKTSPKNPKNAV
+321 IEGKNEPKNPKNAV

>member
-1 MINDKYSVGVVGATG
+1 MNDKYAVGVVGATG

-21 FIKVLEDRDFPVGEL
+21 FIKVLENRKFPVGEF
-36 RLFASAKNAGKAIFA
+36 RPFASAKNAGKTIFA
-51 FNENLAVRPL
+51 FNENLKLRL
-61 CEDCFKDL
+61 LRDGCFDGL
-69 DFIFFCAGGD
+69 EFVFFCAGRD
-79 VSLRYAPS
+79 VSLRYAPA

-102 RREKNIPLVVPE
+102 RREKDIPLVVPE
-114 INFGDVTS
+114 INFGEITS
-122 CDRLIANPNC
+122 ADRLISNPNC

-141 SVIRENY
+141 SVIRENF

-167 GVADLRLTK
+167 GVADLRLT
-176 RGCLPS
+176 GYGFSPS
-182 FYPLPVSKTCIPQI
+182 FYPLPISRTCIPEI
-196 GDLTP
+196 GDFTP

-236 CHAVAVEAEVKKPF
+236 CHAVAIEVEVKKPI
-250 DTNEVKAK
+250 DLSEVKAK

-264 IVLKDLPSATDA
+264 IVLSDLPSAVEA

-285 RIRKSAAF
+285 RIRKSTAYE
-293 DNGLSF
+293 NGLSF
-299 ITYADNTLRGAAY
+299 ITCADNTLRGASY

-321 IEAKTSPKNPKNAV
+321 IEGKNEPKNPKNAV

>member
-1 MINDKYSVGVVGATG
+1 MNDKYAVGVVGATG

-21 FIKVLEDRDFPVGEL
+21 FIKVLENRKFPVGEF
-36 RLFASAKNAGKAIFA
+36 RPFASAKNAGKTIFA
-51 FNENLAVRPL
+51 FNENLKLRL
-61 CEDCFKDL
+61 LRDGCFDGL
-69 DFIFFCAGGD
+69 DFVFFCAGRD
-79 VSLRYAPS
+79 VSLRYAPA

-102 RREKNIPLVVPE
+102 RREKDIPLVVPE
-114 INFGDVTS
+114 INFGEITS
-122 CDRLIANPNC
+122 ADRLISNPNC

-141 SVIRENY
+141 SVIRENF

-167 GVADLRLTK
+167 GVADLRLT
-176 RGCLPS
+176 GYGFSPS
-182 FYPLPVSKTCIPQI
+182 FYPLPISRTCIPEI
-196 GDLTP
+196 GDFTP

-236 CHAVAVEAEVKKPF
+236 CHAVAIEVEVKKPI
-250 DTNEVKAK
+250 DLSEVKAK
-258 LAAKRG
+258 LAAKCG
-264 IVLKDLPSATDA
+264 IVLSDLPSAVEA

-285 RIRKSAAF
+285 RIRKSTAYE
-293 DNGLSF
+293 NGLSF
-299 ITYADNTLRGAAY
+299 ITCADNTLRGAAY

-321 IEAKTSPKNPKNAV
+321 IEGKNEPKNPKNAV

>member
-1 MINDKYSVGVVGATG
+1 MNDKYAVGVVGATG

-21 FIKVLEDRDFPVGEL
+21 FIKVLENRKFPVGEF
-36 RLFASAKNAGKAIFA
+36 RPFASAKNAGKTIFA
-51 FNENLAVRPL
+51 FNENLKLRL
-61 CEDCFKDL
+61 LRDGCFDGL
-69 DFIFFCAGGD
+69 DFVFFCAGRD
-79 VSLRYAPS
+79 VSLRYAPA

-102 RREKNIPLVVPE
+102 RREKDIPLVVPE
-114 INFGDVTS
+114 INFGEITS
-122 CDRLIANPNC
+122 ADRLISNPNC

-141 SVIRENY
+141 SVVRENF

-167 GVADLRLTK
+167 GVADLRLT
-176 RGCLPS
+176 GYGFSPS
-182 FYPLPVSKTCIPQI
+182 FYPLPISRTCIPEI
-196 GDLTP
+196 GDFTP

>member
-1 MINDKYSVGVVGATG
+1 MNDKYAVGVVGATG

-21 FIKVLEDRDFPVGEL
+21 FIKVLENRKFPVGEF
-36 RLFASAKNAGKAIFA
+36 RPFASAKNAGKTIFA
-51 FNENLAVRPL
+51 FNENLKLRL
-61 CEDCFKDL
+61 LRDGCFDGL
-69 DFIFFCAGGD
+69 DFVFFCAGRD
-79 VSLRYAPS
+79 VSLRYAPA

-102 RREKNIPLVVPE
+102 RREKDIPLVVPE
-114 INFGDVTS
+114 INFGEITS
-122 CDRLIANPNC
+122 ADRLISNPNC

-141 SVIRENY
+141 SVIRENF

-167 GVADLRLTK
+167 GVADLRLT
-176 RGCLPS
+176 GYGFSPS
-182 FYPLPVSKTCIPQI
+182 FYPLPISRTCIPEI
-196 GDLTP
+196 GDFTP

-236 CHAVAVEAEVKKPF
+236 CHAVAIEVEVKKPI
-250 DTNEVKAK
+250 DLSEVKAK

-264 IVLKDLPSATDA
+264 IVLRDLPSAVEA

-285 RIRKSAAF
+285 RIRKSTAYE
-293 DNGLSF
+293 NGLSF
-299 ITYADNTLRGAAY
+299 ITCADNTLRGAAY

-321 IEAKTSPKNPKNAV
+321 IEGKNEPKNPKNAV

>member
-1 MINDKYSVGVVGATG
+1 MNDKYAVGVVGATG

-21 FIKVLEDRDFPVGEL
+21 FIKVLENRKFPVGEF
-36 RLFASAKNAGKAIFA
+36 RPFASAKNAGKTIFA
-51 FNENLAVRPL
+51 FNENLKLRL
-61 CEDCFKDL
+61 LRDGCFDGL
-69 DFIFFCAGGD
+69 DFVFFCAGRD
-79 VSLRYAPS
+79 VSLRYAPA

-102 RREKNIPLVVPE
+102 RREKDIPLVVPE
-114 INFGDVTS
+114 INFGEITS
-122 CDRLIANPNC
+122 VDRLISNPNC

-141 SVIRENY
+141 SVIRENF

-167 GVADLRLTK
+167 GVADLRLT
-176 RGCLPS
+176 GYGFSPS
-182 FYPLPVSKTCIPQI
+182 FYPLPISRTCIPEI
-196 GDLTP
+196 GDFTP

-236 CHAVAVEAEVKKPF
+236 CHAVAIEVEVKKPI
-250 DTNEVKAK
+250 DLSEVKAK

-264 IVLKDLPSATDA
+264 IVLSDLPSAVEA

-285 RIRKSAAF
+285 RIRKSTAYE
-293 DNGLSF
+293 NGLSF
-299 ITYADNTLRGAAY
+299 ITCADNTLRGAAY

-321 IEAKTSPKNPKNAV
+321 IEGKNEPKNPKNAV